1 MKRFT
6 DTLKWQDPWFRRLS
20 SQSKL
25 LWFYLVDHCD
35 NIGLVDLDLNLVSS
49 DCGTKIT
56 DAHIS
61 ELSDRVQ
68 VLDDGKVFITK
79 FIPFQY
85 GTLSEACVPHKK
97 VIQAVK
103 YHSLTQTFN
112 GFLYPTARVGSTLLR
127 RVIDRANNK
136 EENKE
141 ENKDKD
147 RTTRAR
153 GTFEEVSEFCKE
165 IGLFPRDVEY
175 IWNNWEANG
184 WKRSGKPIKDWK
196 ATIRAWK
203 AQKFLPSQRTPSPDD
218 KWPTEAPQPIDWS
231 EDDNLLAK
239 LLAKKPNDEPDE
251 ESSIETMGGSDESW

>member
-20 SQSKL
+20 MQSKL

-85 GTLSEACVPHKK
+85 GTLSEACIPHRK

-103 YHSLTQTFN
+103 HHSLTQTFN
-112 GFLYPTARVGSTLLR
+112 GFLYPTHRVVHTLPC
-127 RVIDRANNK
+127 RVSDSAK
-136 EENKE
+136 DKDKEEEENKE
-141 ENKDKD
+141 AEKNTSPTLPFDD
-147 RTTRAR
+147 PDFA
-153 GTFEEVSEFCKE
+153 
-165 IGLFPRDVEY
+165 DA
-175 IWNNWEANG
+175 W
-184 WKRSGKPIKDWK
+184 KDWQQHRK
-196 ATIRAWK
+196 EK
-203 AQKFLPSQRTPSPDD
+203 
-218 KWPTEAPQPIDWS
+218 
-231 EDDNLLAK
+231 
-239 LLAKKPNDEPDE
+239 KKPLTPTSTKLQLQTLEEMGVDRAIKAIDHSIAQGWTGIFEPNQPNQT
-251 ESSIETMGGSDESW
+251 SKQGHSDLGRVNLR